1 MDTALEAYEGGCH
14 CGLVRYVV
22 KTRSRKVIDCNCSIC
37 RPSGYL
43 HLIVPRGDFTLVRG
57 AEALSEYRFNQQVAR
72 HLFCSSCGIKSFY
85 YPRSH
90 PEGVSI
96 NLRCL
101 DGVEPEHFTIVPFDG
116 RNWEANVAQ
125 IREPEN

>member
-1 MDTALEAYEGGCH
+1 M
-14 CGLVRYVV
+14 
-22 KTRSRKVIDCNCSIC
+22 
-37 RPSGYL
+37 
-43 HLIVPRGDFTLVRG
+43 RG